1 MEQTSLNETSLSN
14 PFLQGSRIYVKEK
27 AKGLRELEAED
38 ASKEAMPFSG
48 EGLMRIK
55 AHKDDAQVKFKPN
68 IIPALRRGSRHKSHP

>member
-1 MEQTSLNETSLSN
+1 M
-14 PFLQGSRIYVKEK
+14 KEK

-55 AHKDDAQVKFKPN
+55 AHKDDAQVKFKPKEEADTN
-68 IIPALRRGSRHKSHP
+68 PTPNQEAIYN